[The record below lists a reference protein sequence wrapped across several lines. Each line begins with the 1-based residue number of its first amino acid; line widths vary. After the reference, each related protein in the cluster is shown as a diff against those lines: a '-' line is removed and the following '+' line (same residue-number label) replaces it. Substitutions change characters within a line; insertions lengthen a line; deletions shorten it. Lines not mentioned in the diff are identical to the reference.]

1 MPKSQIRKLRLRG
14 VKPPA
19 DGHTDLNPG
28 PPGPWQD
35 CPGPCWAAFICWG
48 RGGQETGPP
57 ACTPSDHGGGLWGGG
72 CAGGPQ
78 GAEHLQLGPGPQ
90 HDSLSGTWGEMEAS
104 VWNSARC
111 EKGHGEGEKLGL
123 GKVST
128 KRTETALLLPLQVS
142 APCSCLR
149 PPDIHLSG
157 VDLHDSGPGLLVG
170 HRELDLAVQAA

>member
-1 MPKSQIRKLRLRG
+1 MLGCVHLLGQGWPGNRASSL
-14 VKPPA
+14 
-19 DGHTDLNPG
+19 HTFRP
-28 PPGPWQD
+28 
-35 CPGPCWAAFICWG
+35 WG
-48 RGGQETGPP
+48 R
-57 ACTPSDHGGGLWGGG
+57 AVGGG